1 MTELTP
7 TVLSSLLS
15 QGESYE
21 QVARRFG
28 VNRQTVSNYA
38 KRWGMRSAH
47 PPHNPGTLFDVFH
60 GERLNLNQ
68 IARRLDIPYKVIW
81 DRYRRGD
88 RGDDL
93 TRPPRK
99 KRPTP
104 DCYDLD
110 ISLSDW
116 REYAQLA
123 REVGLKTAANRT
135 GLPYGALS
143 AAVRGEWSRLG

>member
-1 MTELTP
+1 MLTP
-7 TVLSSLLS
+7 EALSSLLS
-15 QGESYE
+15 RGYSYE
-21 QVARRFG
+21 QVARQYG
-28 VNRQTVSNYA
+28 VHRQTVANYA

-47 PPHNPGTLFDVFH
+47 PPHNPGSLFVEFR

-68 IARRLDIPYKVIW
+68 IATRLGIDYKVIW

-88 RGDDL
+88 RGEAL
-93 TRPPRK
+93 ARPPRK

-143 AAVRGEWSRLG
+143 AAVRGEWNRLG